1 MVTGFE
7 HITNELTAF
16 EREKIVPI
24 IVKSWKRRDPSSK
37 QIITMK
43 EMIKKTNDF
52 CKKEN
57 IRSYRV
63 LKKGSI
69 KTSTKCY
76 IINGPRMR
84 KVIHYIRVKGLIID
98 LIATSNGYFRS
109 NDANE
114 IANFIKSCRQRANSF
129 NEVARAMEVYNFER

>member
-16 EREKIVPI
+16 EQKEIVPI
-24 IVKSWKRRDPSSK
+24 IVESWKRKDPSLK

-43 EMIKKTNDF
+43 EMIGKVNEF
-52 CKKEN
+52 CSKES
-57 IRSYRV
+57 ICSYTV
-63 LKKGSI
+63 SKSGAI
-69 KTSTKCY
+69 KVSTKPY
-76 IINGPRMR
+76 IISGPRMR

-109 NDANE
+109 NDSNE

-129 NEVARAMEVYNFER
+129 NEVANAIETYNFER

>member
-7 HITNELTAF
+7 DITNELTPF
-16 EREKIVPI
+16 EQKEIVPI
-24 IVKSWKRRDPSSK
+24 IVKSWKRKDPCLK
-37 QIITMK
+37 EIVKMK
-43 EMIKKTNDF
+43 EMVRKTNEF

-63 LKKGSI
+63 LKGGSI
-69 KTSTKCY
+69 KTSTKHY
-76 IINGPRMR
+76 IITGPRMR

-98 LIATSNGYFRS
+98 LIATSNGYFRT
-109 NDANE
+109 NDSNE